1 MKKTVPDQAVIN
13 EFMDSLVRVILKEY
27 SHRNR
32 QRLPFFTGN
41 DDEGQPYLVEQVS
54 DPAPYGST
62 PARTSWSGRV
72 NSGLLLSEHSS
83 SDDTTDN
90 NNRHF

>member
-1 MKKTVPDQAVIN
+1 MKKTVPDQTIID
-13 EFMDSLVRVILKEY
+13 EFMDSLVRAILKEY
-27 SHRNR
+27 SYRSR

-54 DPAPYGST
+54 DAAPYGST
-62 PARTSWSGRV
+62 SARASRSGCV
-72 NSGLLLSEHSS
+72 NSGFLLSERSS